1 MKLLVLVLAPALG
14 AALVGWRT
22 THRRRHSL
30 YDEKPVGM
38 SDADYSRRERRRYL
52 VRRISAT
59 TLYGVAGAVI
69 GFGLSFYFR
78 MHG

>member
-1 MKLLVLVLAPALG
+1 
-14 AALVGWRT
+14 
-22 THRRRHSL
+22 
-30 YDEKPVGM
+30 M